1 MRILFSTTAGTGHF
15 GPLIPFARACAAAG
29 HTAAVAAPVRFA
41 EAVSGAGFAHLP
53 FDEPAPDV
61 IGQIFGRISQ
71 LSFEEANRVIVAE
84 LFGRLDAQSALP
96 AMTKIINDWQPDL
109 VVREPCE
116 LASMVAADGAGIG
129 HLQVAIMTGHFGP
142 AILGILHGPLA
153 ELSTMAGLPQE
164 RGAELSLRADTLT
177 SVPAAL
183 DSGELV
189 LGESGAERPPSDH
202 GRIWRFRTAVPAS
215 PVMPAA
221 WGHPDEPLVYVSY
234 GSVTSRQSEFA
245 PLYAATLDAL
255 ADQPIRVL
263 MTTGHGLDPADLE
276 PIPPNS
282 HVEQWWPQEAV
293 MGEAAA
299 VVGHGGFG
307 TTMTALTGGVPQVV
321 LPLFAFDQAV
331 HARKVVDVNAG
342 IQLLGSVA
350 AVAALPDALRRLLDD
365 PAYADG
371 ARAIAAEIAT
381 LPDVAECLPVLEQ
394 FAGRRSKGGVR

>member
-1 MRILFSTTAGTGHF
+1 
-15 GPLIPFARACAAAG
+15 
-29 HTAAVAAPVRFA
+29 
-41 EAVSGAGFAHLP
+41 
-53 FDEPAPDV
+53 
-61 IGQIFGRISQ
+61 
-71 LSFEEANRVIVAE
+71 
-84 LFGRLDAQSALP
+84 
-96 AMTKIINDWQPDL
+96 
-109 VVREPCE
+109 
-116 LASMVAADGAGIG
+116 
-129 HLQVAIMTGHFGP
+129 
-142 AILGILHGPLA
+142 
-153 ELSTMAGLPQE
+153 
-164 RGAELSLRADTLT
+164 
-177 SVPAAL
+177 
-183 DSGELV
+183 
-189 LGESGAERPPSDH
+189 
-202 GRIWRFRTAVPAS
+202 
-215 PVMPAA
+215 
-221 WGHPDEPLVYVSY
+221 VYVSY

-342 IQLLGSVA
+342 IQLPGGLA
-350 AVAALPDALRRLLDD
+350 AVAALPDALRQLLDD

-381 LPDVAECLPVLEQ
+381 LPDVAECMPVLEQ